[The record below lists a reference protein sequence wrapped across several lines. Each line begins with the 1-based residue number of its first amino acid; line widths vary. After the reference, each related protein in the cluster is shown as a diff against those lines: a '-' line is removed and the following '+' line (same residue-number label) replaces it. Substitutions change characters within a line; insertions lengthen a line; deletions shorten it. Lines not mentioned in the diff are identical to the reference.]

1 MTLLCMARYKLARLG
16 FGAYACVVHPRTRI
30 EHEVGTL
37 PAIFDRSESNQ
48 SSNYS
53 VTVTGVPT
61 GAFSKKLLAI
71 RPGKRMQPW
80 DAANG
85 GT

>member
-1 MTLLCMARYKLARLG
+1 MRALNIRG
-16 FGAYACVVHPRTRI
+16 RI
-30 EHEVGTL
+30 EYEAGSCRLHPV
-37 PAIFDRSESNQ
+37 PAKAV
-48 SSNYS
+48 YS
-53 VTVTGVPT
+53 VTLTGVPT
-61 GAFSKKLLAI
+61 GAFSKNLAAI

>member
-1 MTLLCMARYKLARLG
+1 MRLH
-16 FGAYACVVHPRTRI
+16 FVEAAAATRS
-30 EHEVGTL
+30 L
-37 PAIFDRSESNQ
+37 Q
-48 SSNYS
+48 SAETHYS
-53 VTVTGVPT
+53 VTITGVPT
-61 GAFSKKLLAI
+61 GAFSKKLAAI

>member
-16 FGAYACVVHPRTRI
+16 FEALRAVVHPRTSI
-30 EHEVGTL
+30 EHEAGACRLYLTD
-37 PAIFDRSESNQ
+37 PSRISHH
-48 SSNYS
+48 YS